1 MRAAIRTPVGRA
13 LAGIGAGVVA
23 SIAIVCAIAALT
35 PGPVRSH
42 LVPEDAS
49 GALSRIAIHYVPAQ
63 DAQAL
68 PVWLQLFRE
77 LPAHVR
83 VQVAVEKREDFSLLI
98 EHLRAAGVT
107 HLDRFAPSVADHA
120 LTTWSRDRMAS
131 LSGPDGVLSPPRVGT
146 ASARRAGD
154 WAAPFAIS
162 HSVYGVAPAIAPFIF
177 EGGDLA
183 ASRSY
188 VFADA
193 NLIGRNLGHGDAT
206 ASHLQSLLAHTFGQ
220 RIVFLGTELGDIP
233 EHHIMMYMVPL
244 DDHRVLVGDPR
255 LGNALSPE
263 TTADADLAGHIA
275 RFDNVARE
283 LAERGFLV
291 SRIPVVVLP
300 GAGSYV
306 TYTNAVF
313 DRDADGAIV
322 YLPTYG
328 IPALDNAAEDTYA
341 SLGFRVIPIDVT
353 SIYRMNGS
361 LGCLVN
367 VMARESVAQ

>member
-1 MRAAIRTPVGRA
+1 MSAAITTQAGRA
-13 LAGIGAGVVA
+13 LAGIAAGVVA
-23 SIAIVCAIAALT
+23 SIVIVCAIAAFA
-35 PGPVRSH
+35 PPRVRPH
-42 LVPEDAS
+42 LVAEDAS
-49 GALSRIAIHYVPAQ
+49 GTLARIAIHYTPAQ

-77 LPAHVR
+77 LPARVR
-83 VQVAVEKREDFSLLI
+83 VEVAVEKREDFSLLI
-98 EHLRAAGVT
+98 EHLRAGGVE
-107 HLDRFAPSVADHA
+107 HLDRFAPSVVDHA

-131 LSGPDGVLSPPRVGT
+131 LQGPDGVLAPPRVGT
-146 ASARRAGD
+146 ASGRRAGD

-162 HSVYGVAPAIAPFIF
+162 RSVYGTAPQIAPFVF

-183 ASRSY
+183 ASRSH

-193 NLIGRNLGHGDAT
+193 NLIGRNLGRDNAT
-206 ASHLQSLLAHTFGQ
+206 ATQLQAALAHTFGQ
-220 RIVFLGTELGDIP
+220 SIIWLGDNPGDIP

-255 LGNALSPE
+255 LGNALSPA
-263 TTADADLAGHIA
+263 TLADADLAGHVA
-275 RFDNVARE
+275 RFDRVAHD
-283 LAERGFLV
+283 LAQKGFLV
-291 SRIPVVVLP
+291 TRVPVVVLP

-313 DRDADGAIV
+313 DRDADGPIV
-322 YLPTYG
+322 YMPTYG
-328 IPALDNAAEDTYA
+328 IPALDNAAEDAYL
-341 SLGFRVIPIDVT
+341 SLGYRVTTIDMT

-367 VMARESVAQ
+367 VMARD